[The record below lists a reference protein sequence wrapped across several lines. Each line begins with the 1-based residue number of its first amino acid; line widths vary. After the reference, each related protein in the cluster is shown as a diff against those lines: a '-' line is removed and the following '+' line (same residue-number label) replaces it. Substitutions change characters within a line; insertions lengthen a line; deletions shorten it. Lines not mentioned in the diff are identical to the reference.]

1 MNIPLLDEF
10 IEFKKSLNLQPKT
23 ILEYTDS
30 IEKFIAWYL
39 EFTEKAHL
47 TRHSFKTITQLELQ
61 TYLFEL
67 RKSKSISTT
76 RKYLAGVSEFFRFL
90 KSQKYIDT
98 NPVSG
103 IQMQKDDDKKE
114 KIAMTYEQGMMII
127 ESATNNR
134 YKLMLSIMG
143 EMGLRIEEL
152 CGIEIEN
159 INLENNTLYFLRKT
173 QKWQTLP
180 IRKTIRELLIGE
192 LEIAKLNGQK
202 YLFQSPHSEQPLN
215 TNSVRDMFN
224 KHRDRLGLSKEF
236 TPHHYRYAF
245 STYLL
250 QEKNMSV
257 GEIQIFL
264 GHSSQNTTL
273 KYLHLNNSK
282 TLDKFARMD
291 D

>member
-10 IEFKKSLNLQPKT
+10 IEFKKSLNLQMKT
-23 ILEYTDS
+23 INEYTDS
-30 IEKFIAWYL
+30 IEKFVAWYL
-39 EFTEKAHL
+39 EFTEKSHL
-47 TRHSFKTITQLELQ
+47 TRHSYKTIDQLELQ

-67 RKSKSISTT
+67 RKTKSINTT

-90 KSQKYIDT
+90 KSQKYIDV
-98 NPVSG
+98 NPVAG

-114 KIAMTYEQGMMII
+114 KVVMTYEEGMAII
-127 ESATNNR
+127 NSATNNR
-134 YKLMLSIMG
+134 NKLMLSIMG
-143 EMGLRIEEL
+143 EMGLRIEEI
-152 CGIEIEN
+152 CNIEIAN
-159 INLENNTLYFLRKT
+159 IDLENNILLFLRKT

-180 IRKTIRELLIGE
+180 IRKTIRELLISE
-192 LEIAKLNGQK
+192 LEIAKTNNQK
-202 YLFQSPHSEQPLN
+202 YLFQSPNAEQPLN

-224 KHRDRLGLSKEF
+224 KHRDKLGLSKEF

-250 QEKNMSV
+250 QEKNMNV
-257 GEIQIFL
+257 NEIQIFL
-264 GHSSQNTTL
+264 GHNSQNTTL